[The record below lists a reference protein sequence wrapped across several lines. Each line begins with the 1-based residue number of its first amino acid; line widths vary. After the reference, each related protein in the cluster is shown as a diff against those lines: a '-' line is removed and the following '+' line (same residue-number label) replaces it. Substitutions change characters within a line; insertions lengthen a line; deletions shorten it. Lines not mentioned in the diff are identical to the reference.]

1 MKRTVFYLMMLALS
15 VIAFGLIACSDD
27 EPEEPVRPPYMYAE
41 QTLYEIDATAQT
53 ITVIL
58 NTNIAELDV
67 FIPDKWSWIKLQK
80 IHDSSEDIKT
90 CIFQIAANSEG
101 ELREGSAAI
110 VPKNVSGV
118 AAPTITV
125 RQSAAK

>member
-1 MKRTVFYLMMLALS
+1 MKTLRYFSYCLLLATITFCFS
-15 VIAFGLIACSDD
+15 ACSDD
-27 EPEEPVRPPYMYAE
+27 DPEEPVRAPYIRAE

-53 ITVIL
+53 ITVVL

-80 IHDSSEDIKT
+80 IQDSSEDNKT
-90 CIFQIAANSEG
+90 CIFQIAANSEE
-101 ELREGSAAI
+101 ELREGSAVI